1 MMGHNGPTESKL
13 FYYNVNI
20 DARIPQNHPLRAV
33 KARIDFDFVFAKVA
47 PLYGVKGNVSVP
59 PPIILKLMFL
69 LFYYDVPSERQ
80 LMEDL
85 ALRIDWLWF
94 LGYDLDSPIPD
105 HSVLSK
111 ARRRWGREAFE
122 EFFKRIVWQCVEAG
136 LVDGRKIFCDSSLV
150 DANASNASVMDR
162 ARFLTYWRERYGE
175 LERRFFDWEWDATPK
190 SVVSKTDPE
199 ASVVRKGK
207 GKAKARYAEHRAVD
221 GRTGVITATV
231 TTPGRVNEAHKL
243 GELLDE
249 HHRHTERTTE
259 VVVADSKYGT
269 VENFLEL
276 HDRGVRG
283 HIPNLGMSRKNSVQ
297 KKGIFDISEFCYDEH
312 SDTYLCPAGERL
324 HRLRYDKKS
333 KTFQYGASPHTCRK
347 CELKGRCTHNKTM
360 GRTVRRH
367 IRQEELDK
375 MRDISQSAWSR
386 RDGHIRQH
394 LMERSYADAAN
405 NHGFKRSRWRGLAW
419 VTVQNL
425 MIAAVQNI
433 RILIARGRK
442 PSGVAQE
449 AWHRVTGSQQLTS
462 IVGHCWTQLTELVT
476 NSTQLLHVPAI
487 QHDFAAS

>member
-1 MMGHNGPTESKL
+1 
-13 FYYNVNI
+13 
-20 DARIPQNHPLRAV
+20 
-33 KARIDFDFVFAKVA
+33 
-47 PLYGVKGNVSVP
+47 
-59 PPIILKLMFL
+59 
-69 LFYYDVPSERQ
+69 
-80 LMEDL
+80 
-85 ALRIDWLWF
+85 
-94 LGYDLDSPIPD
+94 
-105 HSVLSK
+105 
-111 ARRRWGREAFE
+111 
-122 EFFKRIVWQCVEAG
+122 
-136 LVDGRKIFCDSSLV
+136 
-150 DANASNASVMDR
+150 
-162 ARFLTYWRERYGE
+162 
-175 LERRFFDWEWDATPK
+175 
-190 SVVSKTDPE
+190 
-199 ASVVRKGK
+199 VVRKGK

-249 HHRHTERTTE
+249 HQRHTERMAE

-269 VENFLEL
+269 VENFLKL
-276 HDRGVRG
+276 HERGVRG
-283 HIPNLGMSRKNSVQ
+283 HIPDLGMSRKDSVQ

-347 CELKGRCTHNKTM
+347 
-360 GRTVRRH
+360 
-367 IRQEELDK
+367 

-386 RDGHIRQH
+386 RDGRIRQH

-433 RILIARGRK
+433 RILISKGRK

-449 AWHRVTGSQQLTS
+449 ACHRVTGSQQLTS

-476 NSTQLLHVPAI
+476 KSTQLLHVPVI
-487 QHDFAAS
+487 KHDFATS